1 MIKPFTSSIRRHL
14 LCWLLMPIV
23 SLCVVGNLI
32 TYILAVGFA
41 TEAYDAAMLETAHSL
56 HNRLY
61 QDNSRLQVDLPPAAV
76 AVLKHGDKDRFY
88 FQVIGEGGKIISG
101 DKYIPDPSPAERV
114 SEEPLYYDG
123 FIDGTEVRICAL
135 SVAVSGDATRH
146 LTLKTAETTVGRTEL
161 IQSILLG
168 VVAPQLVLILL
179 AGLAV
184 WFGVA
189 RGLMPLQILKEAVE
203 SRNPADLKLI
213 DAGNVPKEVKP
224 LVVALNN
231 LLTRLQEDRDAQ
243 KRFVS
248 NAAHQLRTPLAG
260 LKTQTELALRY
271 KDPEELRQ
279 SLKHISTSADR
290 ATRLA
295 QQLLALARVE
305 PSVFQNCELEAIDLN
320 KIARDAT
327 RELVPQAL
335 SKEIDLGF
343 EGGQSP
349 QVIHGDA
356 ASLHELVTN
365 LIDNAILYTQSSGK
379 VTVRIRNTQKGP
391 ILVVEDNGPGIPVNE
406 RKQVFERFYR
416 VLGGNTQGSGLGL
429 AIVREIA
436 DAHNATVALN
446 DGPDGIG
453 TSVTVQFVELNFAPV
468 QLTEMVIRS

>member
-1 MIKPFTSSIRRHL
+1 MKPFTSSIRRHL

-23 SLCVVGNLI
+23 SLCVVGALI

-56 HNRLY
+56 HNRLH

-76 AVLKHGDKDRFY
+76 ALLKHGDKDVFF
-88 FQVIGEGGKIISG
+88 FQVIDDDGKLLSG
-101 DKYIPDPSPAERV
+101 DKYIPDPPPDEKV
-114 SEEPLYYDG
+114 SQEPLFYYG
-123 FIDGTEVRICAL
+123 MINSTEVRICAL
-135 SVAVSGDATRH
+135 IVSVSGEPTRR
-146 LTLKTAETTVGRTEL
+146 LTLKTAETTVGRTQL

-168 VVAPQLVLILL
+168 VVAPQLVLIIL

-184 WFGVA
+184 WLGVA
-189 RGLMPLQILKEAVE
+189 RGLAPLQILKEAVE
-203 SRNPADLKLI
+203 SRNPTDLRLI
-213 DAGNVPKEVKP
+213 DCVNVPKEVKP

-231 LLTRLQEDRDAQ
+231 LLTRLQEDREAQ

-271 KDPEELRQ
+271 RDPEELRQ

-305 PSVFQNCELEAIDLN
+305 PSVFQSYELEAIDLN

-343 EGGQSP
+343 EGNSIP
-349 QVIHGDA
+349 QLVHGDA
-356 ASLHELVTN
+356 GSLHELATN
-365 LIDNAILYTQSSGK
+365 LIDNAILYTQCGGN
-379 VTVRIRNTQKGP
+379 VTVRVISSARGP
-391 ILVVEDNGPGIPVNE
+391 LLVVEDNGPGIPVSE

-416 VLGGNTQGSGLGL
+416 VLGGNTRGSGLGL
-429 AIVREIA
+429 NIVREIA
-436 DAHNATVALN
+436 DAHKANVELR
-446 DGPDGIG
+446 DGVGG
-453 TSVTVQFVELNFAPV
+453 TGTKVEVCFPELNFAPPPV
-468 QLTEMVIRS
+468 DAVMRV